1 MIFQRIDFLI
11 KLFVWLNTANCGRRF
26 LLEIWIRTVP
36 NTVLL
41 KRSWVEQN
49 CQPKPR
55 PGMDE
60 GWSQVS
66 ETTFI
71 EIWSDAS
78 LNKVL
83 ECLCFSTSVDFKA
96 FFDKYFV
103 VKCHLRVWKL
113 LIEFNKVFK
122 TGFASKIHTPSAEI
136 LKFFWNK
143 VRRD

>member
-1 MIFQRIDFLI
+1 MLIQSKDFHHLWRIESVNQI
-11 KLFVWLNTANCGRRF
+11 KFSIKKL
-26 LLEIWIRTVP
+26 

-49 CQPKPR
+49 CQPKSR

-66 ETTFI
+66 QTTFI

-78 LNKVL
+78 QNKVL

-113 LIEFNKVFK
+113 LMEFNKVSK
-122 TGFASKIHTPSAEI
+122 TGFASKIRTPCAEI
-136 LKFFWNK
+136 LAFFWNK
-143 VRRD
+143 VRRG